1 MATSRS
7 PEGWIAGAFLYSGR
21 RDPTW
26 QVSEKVAEAL
36 QKLWDGMAPAPGAAL
51 DASRLGYRGVFLR
64 EAEGREWSAFRGLAS
79 LKTRT
84 GIEVRTDTA
93 REFEKRILASAP
105 TGLLPEDITSA
116 LQ

>member
-7 PEGWIAGAFLYSGR
+7 AEAWIAGAFLYSGR

-26 QVSEKVAEAL
+26 QVSEKVAKAL
-36 QKLWDGMAPAPGAAL
+36 QKLWDGMAPVPGASP
-51 DASRLGYRGVFLR
+51 DTSRLGYRGVFLR

-79 LKTRT
+79 LKTGT

-93 REFEKRILASAP
+93 REFEKRILVSAP
-105 TGLLPEDITSA
+105 TGLLPGDITSA